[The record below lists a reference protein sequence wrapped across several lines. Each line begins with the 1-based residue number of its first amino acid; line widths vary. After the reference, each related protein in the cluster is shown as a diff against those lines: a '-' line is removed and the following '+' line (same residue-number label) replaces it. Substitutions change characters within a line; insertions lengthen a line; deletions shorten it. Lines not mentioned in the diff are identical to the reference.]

1 MQRISCTPPQ
11 VGRILEKLGL
21 SPEVPTMKINAYIT
35 STVAD
40 RKFVDV
46 AVALEIQSLPTIRI
60 RVA

>member
-1 MQRISCTPPQ
+1 
-11 VGRILEKLGL
+11 
-21 SPEVPTMKINAYIT
+21 MKINANIT

-46 AVALEIQSLPTIRI
+46 AVWLNFPTIRI